1 MNEAVIA
8 GIHAV
13 VLDRLS
19 RLHSEDGLT
28 AADERQRVRSWIG
41 QELVSEATRRS
52 DAGVPQLTAAEEAIV
67 LRRVENAIWG
77 LGMLQEILDNPDIED
92 VYITGCDPPLVRFRD
107 GVIRRAKDGLAE
119 SDAALIEQI
128 QFIAGHHA
136 TSERAFSPSQ
146 PFLNMRLPDG
156 SRLAAIRDVARR
168 PTVTIRRHRVA
179 HLTLSDLAGMGT
191 LSAQIGEFICAVV
204 RARGNIAFTGAPG
217 VGKTTLMRCAARE
230 IPATERI
237 ATLETE
243 FELGLADLANASPL
257 LIALE
262 ARPGSTEA
270 DPKTGHRAGEITLS
284 DLVHQVL
291 RMSVTR
297 VVVGE
302 VRGAEALP
310 MLEAMTAGMPGS
322 MCTLHAGSAGEAF
335 ERLVTAA
342 MKGAGHGWSDAFVT
356 RLAAQGIDYVV
367 HMRQVDHPALG
378 GQRRIV
384 SEVAE
389 VAGVTETGVVA
400 LNRIFAPDPSG
411 TDPRAV
417 FRMLPQ
423 NRAPFEEAGIDLAAL
438 LLPANGQVR
447 VR

>member
-1 MNEAVIA
+1 MSDQTIA
-8 GIHAV
+8 EIHGA
-13 VLDRLS
+13 VLDRLG
-19 RLHSEDGLT
+19 RLGGRDRLT
-28 AADERQRVRSWIG
+28 TADQRQLIRSWIG
-41 QELVSEATRRS
+41 EELSTESERRS
-52 DAGVPQLTAAEEAIV
+52 DAGLVQLTSAEESTI

-77 LGMLQEILDNPDIED
+77 LGALQELLDNPDIED

-107 GVIRRAKDGLAE
+107 GVIRRAPTGLAE
-119 SDAALIEQI
+119 SDTALIEQI
-128 QFIAGHHA
+128 QFIAGHHS

-156 SRLAAIRDVARR
+156 SRLAAMRDVVRR
-168 PTVTIRRHRVA
+168 PTVTIRRHRLA
-179 HLTLSDLAGMGT
+179 RLTLDDLVRMGT
-191 LSAQIGEFICAVV
+191 LSEQAAEFIRAVV
-204 RARGNIAFTGAPG
+204 RAKGNIIFTGPPG
-217 VGKTTLMRCAARE
+217 VGKTTLARSAARE
-230 IPATERI
+230 IPSTERV

-243 FELGLADLANASPL
+243 FELGLADLPDASPL

-262 ARPGSTEA
+262 ARPGSTES
-270 DPKTGHRAGEITLS
+270 DPVTGHRAGEITLS

-297 VVVGE
+297 VIVGE

-310 MLEAMTAGMPGS
+310 MLEAMNAGMPGS

-342 MKGAGHGWSDAFVT
+342 MKGAGHGWSDSFVT
-356 RLAAQGIDYVV
+356 RLAAQGVDYVI
-367 HMRQVDHPALG
+367 HMRQLDHPALG

-384 SEVAE
+384 SEIAE
-389 VAGVTETGVVA
+389 VTGVTETGVVA
-400 LNRIFAPDPSG
+400 LNRIFAPDPTG

-423 NRAPFEEAGIDLAAL
+423 NRQRFEEAGIDLTT
-438 LLPANGQVR
+438 LLPRANGQVR